1 MHLVLFVLI
10 LLLIAAILHHLYHRV
25 PRLPHGAGRWGLGES
40 EDPRI
45 AVAGMMYAVATEYG
59 PMTPEQERHII
70 AQLTDRIGL
79 APDVARQCLTGGKR
93 IARRLHG
100 DLGAR
105 LHQLLRPIEAKCSAE
120 EKMDVI
126 EMVTVA
132 AGANAQRIGSVRD
145 GISRLQGTLMRR

>member
-1 MHLVLFVLI
+1 MHLLI
-10 LLLIAAILHHLYHRV
+10 LLLVLLLVAAILNYFYNHV
-25 PRLPHGAGRWGLGES
+25 PRLPHGAGRWGLGDS

-59 PMTPEQERHII
+59 PMTPEQERHIL
-70 AQLTDRIGL
+70 AQLTGRIGL
-79 APDVARQCLTGGKR
+79 DPKVARLCLTGGKR
-93 IARRLHG
+93 IARRLNG

-126 EMVTVA
+126 EMLTVA

-145 GISRLQGTLMRR
+145 GISRLQGTLLRS